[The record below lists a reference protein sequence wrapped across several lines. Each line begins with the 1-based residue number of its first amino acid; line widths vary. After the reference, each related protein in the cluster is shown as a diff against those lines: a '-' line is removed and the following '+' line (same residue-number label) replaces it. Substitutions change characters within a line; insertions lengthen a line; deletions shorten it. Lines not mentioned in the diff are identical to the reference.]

1 MTLPKF
7 AVSRPVTIIV
17 IFTLIVGLG
26 LFLLAGIP
34 IDLYPDFNPPVLVV
48 ITTYSGAGPEDI
60 EKNVTRILEGNLS
73 NVADLKEITS
83 TSSEG
88 SSLILLEFDWNKN
101 MAEAANDIRDRLEFA
116 KSFMPEDAETP
127 VLYKFDPSMI
137 PILFLTV
144 DGSRSPEELKNIAE
158 DIIQPAIE
166 QVKGVALTRVN
177 GGRDRIIR
185 AAVSK
190 NRLEAYSLTI
200 SEIAGAISSQNIDV
214 GGGSVSSGS
223 YNFLV
228 RSKGEFKKIEE
239 IENTVIAYRS
249 ESTGGAQT
257 AVKLKDVAEV
267 SYSLEDETESVFING
282 RPGIYLIVQKQSGSN
297 SVKTAENVLR
307 KIDKLNREL
316 PKGVRLSVLRD
327 TTTIIKDSILQ
338 VSRSALTGALFAMAV
353 LLFFLRTLKSTLV
366 IGVSIPIS
374 LLITLMGMYFTG
386 ITINILSLAG
396 LTLGVGMIV
405 DSSIVILENIYR
417 YREKGAQ
424 LKASAVLGSEEMKG
438 AITASTLTTICVF
451 IPIVMFRSDLGF
463 IGIMFSDLAFTVV
476 VALVASLIVALVLV
490 PVLAS
495 RYLKI
500 YTKKQKP
507 INNTFLAGIDN
518 ASESFFVELE
528 KLYRKAL
535 GIVLRRRKTTIASVT
550 GIFVLSLALLPLAGL
565 ELSPASGDDEVTL
578 SVELPVGSNLET
590 TKEVLNRLEK
600 IAETE
605 IDGYE
610 DIIKTSGSASGF
622 FSAADSY
629 KGELYISL
637 PQYSGRKDS
646 SDDVK
651 KKLRSHF
658 SEFPGVVF
666 RFTAGRQGGP
676 RNPDPI
682 DIMVKSDDLEL
693 ASETAL
699 AIKKLIQTS
708 VPEAKEPDTDIKN
721 SLPEVEVRF
730 DRERMYELG
739 LSASSVGSEIKAAV
753 NGIRPTKYRA
763 GDEELDVL
771 VILKESDRKE
781 LPDLKT
787 IYVTNKRGEYIPV
800 SAFASLETGTGPVD
814 IKRVDQT
821 RVIHV
826 KAGIEKGVKL
836 NIVEKKIEKLIH
848 DNIILDDAVTIEYS
862 GDYGDLMDYGR
873 KFLVIMVLA
882 LFLVYGV
889 MASQFE
895 SFKDP
900 FIMFL
905 TVPLMLIGV
914 VLIHLVL
921 AKPFSLFT
929 AVGVVMLAGIVVNN
943 GIVLV
948 DYTNLL
954 VGRGYPL
961 YKACVEAGVSRL
973 RPILMTTLTTI
984 LGMVPLAFFPGEGS
998 ELVQPIG
1005 QTVIGGLATST
1016 VITLVFIPVMYY
1028 VFNRKRMEGN
1038 L

>member
-1 MTLPKF
+1 MTLPKL

-17 IFTLIVGLG
+17 IFSLVVGLG
-26 LFLLAGIP
+26 LFLLPGIP

-88 SSLILLEFDWNKN
+88 SSLILLEFDWSKD
-101 MAEAANDIRDRLEFA
+101 MTEAANDIRDRLEFA
-116 KSFMPEDAETP
+116 KSFMPDDAETP

-144 DGSRSPEELKNIAE
+144 EGSRSPEELKSIAE
-158 DIIQPAIE
+158 DIIQPRIE
-166 QVKGVALTRVN
+166 QVQGVALTRVN
-177 GGRDRIIR
+177 GGRDKIIR

-200 SEIAGAISSQNIDV
+200 SEIAKAISSQNIDV

-223 YNFLV
+223 YNFIV
-228 RSKGEFKKIEE
+228 RSKGEYNKIEE
-239 IENTVIAYRS
+239 IENTVVAYRS
-249 ESTGGAQT
+249 SSSGAT
-257 AVKLKDVAEV
+257 PSAVKLKDIADV
-267 SYSLEDETESVFING
+267 SYSLEDETQAVFING
-282 RPGIYLIVQKQSGSN
+282 KPGIYVIVQKQSGAN
-297 SVKTAENVLR
+297 SVKTAENVLE
-307 KIDKLNREL
+307 KIKEINREL
-316 PKGVRLSVLRD
+316 PKGVKLSILRD
-327 TTTIIKDSILQ
+327 TTTIIKDSIRQ
-338 VSRSALTGALFAMAV
+338 VSSSALMGALFAMAV
-353 LLFFLRTLKSTLV
+353 LLFFLRTVKSTLV
-366 IGVSIPIS
+366 IGISIPIS
-374 LLITLMGMYFTG
+374 LLITLMGMYFSG

-424 LKASAVLGSEEMKG
+424 LKVSAILGSEEMKG

-451 IPIVMFRSDLGF
+451 IPVVMFRSDLGF
-463 IGIMFSDLAFTVV
+463 LGIMFSDLSFTVV

-490 PVLAS
+490 PVLSS

-507 INNTFLAGIDN
+507 VKNPLLAAIDR
-518 ASESFFVELE
+518 ASENFFLSLE
-528 KLYRKAL
+528 KIYRKIL
-535 GIVLRRRKTTIASVT
+535 NIVLKRRKTTIAAVT
-550 GIFVLSLALLPLAGL
+550 GIFILSIAMLPLAGL
-565 ELSPASGDDEVTL
+565 ELSPAASDDEVTL

-590 TKEVLNRLEK
+590 TKEIINRLEE
-600 IAETE
+600 IAVSE
-605 IDGYE
+605 INGYE
-610 DIIKTSGSASGF
+610 EIIKTSGAASGF

-629 KGELYISL
+629 KGELYIGL
-637 PQYSGRKDS
+637 PPFRTRKDS

-651 KKLRSHF
+651 RKLRAHF

-666 RFTAGRQGGP
+666 KFTAGRQGGP

-682 DIMVKSDDLEL
+682 DILVKSDDLEL
-693 ASETAL
+693 ATATAE
-699 AIKKLIQTS
+699 AIKALIEKN
-708 VPEAKEPDTDIKN
+708 VPEAKEPDTDIKD
-721 SLPEVEVRF
+721 SLPEVEIRF
-730 DRERMYELG
+730 DREKMYELG
-739 LSASSVGSEIKAAV
+739 LSAAAVGNEVKAAV

-771 VILKESDRKE
+771 VILRESDRKD

-787 IYVTNKRGEYIPV
+787 IYVTNTRGDYIPV
-800 SAFASLETGTGPVD
+800 SSFAALETGTGPVD

-826 KAGIEKGVKL
+826 KAGIEKGAKL
-836 NIVEKKIEKLIH
+836 NLVEKKIEELIRT
-848 DNIILDDAVTIEYS
+848 NIIPDDAVAIEYS
-862 GDYGDLMDYGR
+862 GDYGDLMDYGK
-873 KFLVIMVLA
+873 KFLAIMILA

-914 VLIHLVL
+914 VLIHLIV

-954 VGRGYPL
+954 VNRGHTL
-961 YKACVEAGVSRL
+961 FNACVEAGVSRL

-1016 VITLVFIPVMYY
+1016 VITLVFIPVMYF
-1028 VFNRKRMEGN
+1028 VFNKKRMEGR